1 MEVTYKK
8 VIDGIKISLD
18 QATVIFTMCDLVYK
32 TLAPQGT
39 MSPEQLSAYEELKR
53 VLNEVV

>member
-18 QATVIFTMCDLVYK
+18 QGTVIFNNIP
-32 TLAPQGT
+32 LADFPYVIVER
-39 MSPEQLSAYEELKR
+39 S
-53 VLNEVV
+53 EVKIG